1 MAEKV
6 NILNIKEIFYEHGK
20 IKFRYSRYLSADGT
34 KWIRHGFM
42 NLTKMVI
49 FFRQKIMKIF
59 YFSSKKIENCVNIIS
74 SSLNRKQVR
83 AIFSSDVQEIYK
95 SSYSRVP
102 MDVFP
107 ELNIHCFYDDKNQLE
122 AIEIFEPNKFFLE
135 DISFNWFGK
144 SNDEIISYLY
154 KSGIVEL
161 MILKLMIW
169 VLGFLIFLFQ
179 L

>member
-59 YFSSKKIENCVNIIS
+59 YFRTFNLKSLGQLFIAIICYIQNMNI
-74 SSLNRKQVR
+74 
-83 AIFSSDVQEIYK
+83 
-95 SSYSRVP
+95 
-102 MDVFP
+102 
-107 ELNIHCFYDDKNQLE
+107 
-122 AIEIFEPNKFFLE
+122 
-135 DISFNWFGK
+135 
-144 SNDEIISYLY
+144 
-154 KSGIVEL
+154 
-161 MILKLMIW
+161 
-169 VLGFLIFLFQ
+169 
-179 L
+179 